1 MFVALFLAVPLA
13 AACSKPSAD
22 ESESEAKP
30 TKKKAGKV
38 DLSDDTTK
46 ADDKP
51 AASNAAAEAAGAPGT
66 GGKAADAKANAA
78 ASRAVVQEFA
88 FGSVA
93 WTFEA
98 EGVVKADVRDKSGEP
113 IKEGFVGSLEGA
125 DGKPVELA
133 PVEGAPTASVAL
145 YGAELPAFKG
155 DLTPVSYVVQVG
167 ADPVRGTLYVPA
179 GGTTVMLA
187 PPATPSATVAVGVDV
202 KGPHGGIVQL
212 VGPDRVE
219 IVSDQDSG
227 EVRAYVLD
235 ASLTPIVVGERRITL
250 GVVADHSELVSLEPV
265 EGGAYFVAGWGLKAD
280 PVSISVSV
288 RVGAV
293 VSFGLVGWRPG
304 IPYVVVRPEPWRVRL
319 KPGWGPPTRVL
330 VRGRVIEAHEPRLT
344 RRGKVEVGVGLGLGG
359 KGGGEKVEIKGKGGG
374 GEKIEIKPKGGGG
387 GGERVEIKSKGGGGG
402 GERVEIKSKGGGGGG
417 GGGGGKGKK

>member
-1 MFVALFLAVPLA
+1 MSFRPMYVALFLALPLA
-13 AACSKPSAD
+13 TACSKPSTGD
-22 ESESEAKP
+22 TSEDEAKP
-30 TKKKAGKV
+30 SKKKGGKV
-38 DLSDDTTK
+38 ELSDDPKGSNDSPSATGSAAGT
-46 ADDKP
+46 AGAGDK
-51 AASNAAAEAAGAPGT
+51 SNAGA
-66 GGKAADAKANAA
+66 DVKANAA
-78 ASRAVVQEFA
+78 ASKAVVQELP
-88 FGSVA
+88 FGTVA

-98 EGVVKADVRDKSGEP
+98 DGVVKADVRDKAGEP
-113 IKEGFVGSLEGA
+113 IKEGFVGSLEA
-125 DGKPVELA
+125 TDGKPVELA
-133 PVEGAPTASVAL
+133 PIEGAPVAGAAL

-167 ADPVRGTLYVPA
+167 ADPVKGTLYVPA

-187 PPATPSATVAVGVDV
+187 PPAPSVTVTATAVGADV

-235 ASLTPIVVGERRITL
+235 ASLMPIAVGERHLTL
-250 GVVADHSELVSLEPV
+250 GVVADHPELVTLEPV
-265 EGGAYFVAGWGLKAD
+265 DGGAYFVAGWGIHAD

-288 RVGAV
+288 RLGAV

-319 KPGWGPPTRVL
+319 KPGWGPPARVL

-344 RRGKVEVGVGLGLGG
+344 RRGKVEVGLGPGFKGG
-359 KGGGEKVEIKGKGGG
+359 ERVEIKGRGGGGGGEKVEIKGKGGG
-374 GEKIEIKPKGGGG
+374 G
-387 GGERVEIKSKGGGGG
+387 GGEKVEIKGK
-402 GERVEIKSKGGGGGG
+402 GGGG
-417 GGGGGKGKK
+417 GGGGGKGKR